1 MMCSTAQ
8 GAESSKQIITNNNT
22 KTIAQPTQLP
32 THTHTTP
39 HRTMSGTYAD
49 PDWANPGET
58 TGGEVTESVPA
69 ASGNAAKQPT
79 AG

>member
-1 MMCSTAQ
+1 MP
-8 GAESSKQIITNNNT
+8 
-22 KTIAQPTQLP
+22 PTQLP